1 MHEKHMMEKAI
12 EEIKG
17 AKKYMKCAMKYKKEN
32 PAWAKK
38 FFDMAQDEAR
48 HGESLRMMA
57 ETNATMSDLEKE
69 YFDDQKHL
77 YTKEAVMV
85 RILSENFQKA

>member
-32 PAWAKK
+32 SVWAKK

-48 HGESLRMMA
+48 HAENFRMMA
-57 ETNATMSDLEKE
+57 ETNAQMSDLEKE
-69 YFDDQKHL
+69 YFEDQKHF
-77 YTKEAVMV
+77 YTKEAAMV
-85 RILSENFQKA
+85 RVLSEMFQKS